1 MNPRVNATSSLPF
14 LNGSTSTETVT
25 LLLGFIGRSDALASK
40 YRGVTV

>member
-14 LNGSTSTETVT
+14 LKGSTSRETVT
-25 LLLGFIGRSDALASK
+25 LLLGFIGRRDPSASK